1 MTHKATAEGAK
12 LYIAKACELLL
23 LKRGDFDRFR
33 INYSRVQ
40 QEL

>member
-1 MTHKATAEGAK
+1 MNQKTTAEGAK
-12 LYIAKACELLL
+12 LYIPTACELL

-40 QEL
+40 PEL